1 MMENTDFYAVCRRNA
16 LQLQDCMTDE
26 VEAQIKVFIDN
37 PEAMMEYTDN
47 VLDLPE

>member
-1 MMENTDFYAVCRRNA
+1 MIYKWMETITNLMMHRKD
-16 LQLQDCMTDE
+16 D